1 MVNTFGEYQ
10 SPKKSKLFGN
20 KNLNHPNNK
29 HTFPSLNL
37 ELKVLIKV
45 GPMRHETIYNFFLFD
60 LKTNGLIFLKI
71 SLIPII
77 KELQIFVVHWKDSNI
92 SYIMVDYMF
101 KQTIL

>member
-1 MVNTFGEYQ
+1 
-10 SPKKSKLFGN
+10 
-20 KNLNHPNNK
+20 
-29 HTFPSLNL
+29 
-37 ELKVLIKV
+37 
-45 GPMRHETIYNFFLFD
+45 MRHETIYIFFLFD
-60 LKTNGLIFLKI
+60 LKTNGLNFLKI

>member
-1 MVNTFGEYQ
+1 
-10 SPKKSKLFGN
+10 
-20 KNLNHPNNK
+20 
-29 HTFPSLNL
+29 
-37 ELKVLIKV
+37 
-45 GPMRHETIYNFFLFD
+45 MRHETIYKFFSFD

-92 SYIMVDYMF
+92 SYIVVDYMF

>member
-1 MVNTFGEYQ
+1 
-10 SPKKSKLFGN
+10 
-20 KNLNHPNNK
+20 
-29 HTFPSLNL
+29 
-37 ELKVLIKV
+37 
-45 GPMRHETIYNFFLFD
+45 MRHETIYNFFLFD
-60 LKTNGLIFLKI
+60 LKTNGLNVLKI

>member
-1 MVNTFGEYQ
+1 
-10 SPKKSKLFGN
+10 
-20 KNLNHPNNK
+20 
-29 HTFPSLNL
+29 
-37 ELKVLIKV
+37 
-45 GPMRHETIYNFFLFD
+45 MRHETIYNFFLFD

>member
-1 MVNTFGEYQ
+1 
-10 SPKKSKLFGN
+10 
-20 KNLNHPNNK
+20 
-29 HTFPSLNL
+29 
-37 ELKVLIKV
+37 
-45 GPMRHETIYNFFLFD
+45 MRHETIYNFFLFD
-60 LKTNGLIFLKI
+60 LKTNGLNLLKI